1 MVKEFLSLMGFEYTE
16 RNVSVDLEGRRQL
29 LALGFD
35 TTPVTIVGDRII
47 EGFDARGLEDALAN
61 RADG

>member
-1 MVKEFLSLMGFEYTE
+1 MGFDYTE

-29 LALGFD
+29 LALGLD

-47 EGFDARGLEDALAN
+47 QGFDARGLENALAN
-61 RADG
+61 LGDA